1 LRIGWLV
8 LLLAFARPAAA
19 DDAVSVRWLGVAGF
33 AIRAGDSVLLHDPYL
48 SRPGIWRTATSWYE
62 PDAAVLEPL
71 LADGSSAPELARAK
85 AILIGHSHFDH
96 LGDAPWLAQ
105 RTGARLLGSRTSVL
119 IAQAYGLPA
128 AQAVQANP
136 GDTLREGPF
145 SVRVIESRHA
155 KVLFGRVPLEGT
167 LDAVPEA
174 PLHAL
179 SFPLGD
185 ARFYLVRHEPS
196 GVQILL
202 TSSASADGPALEA
215 LKGEQLQV
223 DLALLASQGWD
234 AGYVEGV
241 ISTFRPR
248 RIVPHHYE
256 SFFEPVSSPEA
267 ATPTDP
273 AALEAFEQALREA
286 AKAHDVDTEVRRLG
300 LFEAISLT
308 RDGG

>member
-1 LRIGWLV
+1 LRIAWLV
-8 LLLAFARPAAA
+8 LLLALSGSAAA

-33 AIRAGDSVLLHDPYL
+33 AIRAGDTVLLHDPYL
-48 SRPGIWRTATSWYE
+48 SRPGLWRTATSWYQ
-62 PDAAVLEPL
+62 PDPAVLEPL
-71 LADGSSAPELARAK
+71 LADASPVPELARAK

-105 RTGARLLGSRTSVL
+105 RTGARLFGSRTSVL
-119 IAQAYGLPA
+119 IAQAYGLPG
-128 AQAVQANP
+128 AQAVQADP

-155 KVLFGRVPLEGT
+155 RVMLGRVPLEGELT
-167 LDAVPEA
+167 EVPEA

-185 ARFYLVRHEPS
+185 ARLYLVRHEPS

-202 TSSASADGPALEA
+202 ASSASAYAPALEA
-215 LKGEQLQV
+215 LEAEALHV

-248 RIVPHHYE
+248 LVVPHHYE
-256 SFFEPVSSPEA
+256 SFFEPISSPDA
-267 ATPTDP
+267 ATPGDP
-273 AALEAFEQALREA
+273 EDLAAFEQALRDA
-286 AKAHDVDTEVRRLG
+286 AKARGLDTEVRRLG
-300 LFEAISLT
+300 LFEAIPLS